1 MKTQELKMPKF
12 RKKPVVIEAIKYDG
26 ENGLE
31 ICEFVG
37 KELEEKTSS
46 PPKIV
51 IPTLEDKC

>member
-1 MKTQELKMPKF
+1 MPKF